1 MRVALV
7 LPFRFL
13 FHIPRGV
20 VRLLLWSL
28 VVFVVL
34 LVAATRTQV
43 GRDVLKD
50 RVEREFAN
58 RFSGHL
64 EIGQLTGNILYRV
77 AATDVAVFDSVGT
90 RVLSID
96 SVVVRPRWRRIAQG
110 RLEFGRLYLFGPRAF
125 LARDSTG
132 SWSLASAFR
141 PLQPSDSTTS
151 TTPLQ
156 SVAVGDLR
164 VVSGEITTTNAHDRP
179 EAVTTG
185 TIFDYTNSNV
195 GIRNAQV
202 TVDWRPGLTQVD
214 VLGLSARLAN
224 PVFDVTTLQGQ
235 VVVDQGSFLLN
246 RLRVE
251 TPVSVISGDASY
263 HPDKESGQF
272 YDSLVDLNLNANPI
286 DLSELHRVLPS
297 MPLRSTI
304 AVHSKVRGPL
314 SALVV
319 EEVSLST
326 GPTTLAAS
334 GTVVGLPDSID
345 YEISV
350 SEGTLHRR
358 TMQRLFPAYDIA
370 QASNADSVTLSVL
383 GRGVLRE
390 PLEPKRSGFGD
401 FFLDVSSTAGQLSG
415 RVSLAK
421 DEESALT
428 LTSDLVAN
436 RFDVGKA
443 VPGLG
448 VSAVLTGD
456 ISIDGGGNSK
466 DDLVAS
472 VELDLVGS
480 TIWDRAVDSLRA
492 LASYTPENLT
502 AEAFVVANPGTASAR
517 FAADLSGSPNRFA
530 LELSTDNIDAGP
542 ILRIDSLATRLN
554 VVASARIEMADL
566 DNVQGDIEVRFDSST
581 IALGETSRTVLP
593 SETAVGIKNVDAQA
607 SQVAIR
613 GDLAHMDVELRGGI
627 EALRDVA
634 IGWGG
639 ALRTGST
646 SESVLSD
653 SSAGLAKATGEPPH
667 LENPNVSVTVLVTRM
682 DPRYIGDL
690 LPGGPV
696 LGGDL
701 AGKLVVSASPEALAF
716 QAVAGGDSL
725 IVGALHA
732 GRYSVDLNTQIDRD
746 RPLSAVDTRLILESD
761 WFSFG
766 GGGIPDLSVRASTVA
781 GKGQLTVTTGEGARI
796 GPLTM
801 TSALATS
808 GGGLELTPSSFEL
821 KARETTWE
829 LAEPARIRLGPGS
842 IHTDG
847 LTLLTRETAGVL
859 PQQIEVVGGVSPQPD
874 AQLFARLERLD
885 LLEVSNLLSLKEDIG
900 GRLSGTLTL
909 FKRESTPILESSL
922 NIASFRLDE
931 RVLGDVDVTSQ
942 LQPGTS
948 TVLLDVEVA
957 QAADTSGTVVENRAR
972 IQGTLQLPTYDQ
984 FGSRR
989 QPGSFDLQAAIT
1001 RADMFFFEYIFPGTV
1016 HEVAG
1021 AVSGEAHITGSPSRP
1036 IFDAEL
1042 ALSNG
1047 EFLVPQFNLAM
1058 TLDGDVYVDEFGVH
1072 IRRADI
1078 IDKTG
1083 GRAVITGDVLFNDY
1097 RFFSLNLYGQLDEF
1111 QIMDVTSSRT
1121 LPFYGHIWGSG
1132 TASLSGPISAV
1143 ELRASSVTT
1152 EPRSELYIPLVES
1165 EASSDGGFIIFADS
1179 TGAIPD
1185 LKSLTRRRNVL
1196 ASRPQGERGFTE
1208 GMDIEINIDA
1218 PEGST
1223 VHLVIDPLLG
1233 DVINGVGSGRV
1244 QILRKQ
1250 GEFQTFGTFEVNSGD
1265 YLFTAGEVFVRRF
1278 IIEDGGLI
1286 TWDGDPADAL
1296 LDIPAAFRTRA
1307 SRAGLGTNTEGSS
1320 SLIPVVVNL
1329 RITGRVSAPE
1339 VSLSLAVDRSAQD
1352 LSSSTDQEFLE
1363 TILNDPQQSTEYAT
1377 SVLLTNSFA
1386 LTTTTS
1392 SGTEA
1397 LGTGAFNSLSQ
1408 LVATQLNRY
1417 LSSALPNVDF
1427 SFGVQGETGQ
1437 ELDITYGVA
1446 LRLLDE
1452 RLVIRGEGVYQ
1463 GTESAAN
1470 ESLQGEFVV
1479 EVRINNNVSAE
1490 IFYRREGDALAAERI
1505 LTSTT
1510 GVGVSYRTEFPTWRR
1525 VLNRLFGWL
1534 TPDRRPEPQPD
1545 GPVASNPPAAN

>member
-1 MRVALV
+1 MRVAVL

-13 FHIPRGV
+13 FHIPRGA
-20 VRLLLWSL
+20 VRLLLWSIVLFL
-28 VVFVVL
+28 VV

-43 GRDVLKD
+43 GRDVLKE
-50 RVEREFAN
+50 RVEQEFAD
-58 RFSGHL
+58 RFSGSL

-96 SVVVRPRWRRIAQG
+96 SVVVRPRWRRIARG
-110 RLEFGRLYLFGPRAF
+110 RLEFGRIYLFGPSVF
-125 LARDSTG
+125 LARDSTR
-132 SWSLASAFR
+132 SWNLPAAFR
-141 PLQPSDSTTS
+141 PRQSPDSAASS
-151 TTPLQ
+151 TPIE
-156 SVAVGDLR
+156 SVAIGDLR
-164 VVSGEITTTNAHDRP
+164 VVSGEITTTNRYDRP
-179 EAVTTG
+179 NAVTNG
-185 TIFDYTNSNV
+185 TIFDYTNSTV
-195 GIRNAQV
+195 GIRNAQI

-214 VLGLSARLAN
+214 VMDVSARLAN

-235 VVVDQGSFLLN
+235 VVVDQGSLLLN

-263 HPDKESGQF
+263 HPDDESGQF
-272 YDSLVDLNLNANPI
+272 YESLVDLNVDANPI
-286 DLSELHRVLPS
+286 DLNELHRLMPA
-297 MPLRSTI
+297 MPLRSSI
-304 AVHSKVRGPL
+304 VLRSRVHGPL

-319 EEVSLST
+319 EEVSLSR
-326 GPTTLAAS
+326 GSSRLAAS
-334 GTVVGLPDSID
+334 GTLLGLPDSLD

-350 SEGTLHRR
+350 SEATLDRR
-358 TMQRLFPAYDIA
+358 TLARLIPAHNIA
-370 QASNADSVTLSVL
+370 RSSNADSVMLSIL

-390 PLEPKRSGFGD
+390 PRGPNRSGFGD
-401 FFLDVSSTAGQLSG
+401 FFMDVSSTAGQLSG

-421 DEESALT
+421 EKESALT

-436 RFDVGKA
+436 RFNVGKA
-443 VPGLG
+443 VPALG

-456 ISIDGGGNSK
+456 ISIDGGGYSM

-472 VELDLVGS
+472 VELDLVDS
-480 TIWDRAVDSLRA
+480 EFWDRAVDSVRG
-492 LASYTPENLT
+492 LANYTPENLT
-502 AEAFVVANPGTASAR
+502 AEVFLVANPGTASAR
-517 FAADLSGSPNRFA
+517 VAADYSASPTRYA
-530 LELSTDNIDAGP
+530 LELESDNMDVGP
-542 ILRIDSLATRLN
+542 LLQMDSLDTRLN
-554 VVASARIEMADL
+554 AVASARIEMADL
-566 DNVQGDIEVRFDSST
+566 NMVQGDFDVRFDSST
-581 IALGETSRTVLP
+581 IVLGETSRRILP
-593 SETAVGIKNVDAQA
+593 SETTVDIKRVDAQL
-607 SQVAIR
+607 SQIAVR
-613 GDLAHMDVELRGGI
+613 GDLAHMDVELLGGI
-627 EALRDVA
+627 EALRAAA
-634 IGWGG
+634 ISWRS
-639 ALRTGST
+639 ALQVGST
-646 SESVLSD
+646 TETVGED
-653 SSAGLAKATGEPPH
+653 SLGADIKGASHTD
-667 LENPNVSVTVLVTRM
+667 VSVNATLARLN
-682 DPRYIGDL
+682 PRYISDF
-690 LPGGPV
+690 LPGAPV
-696 LGGDL
+696 LGGDI
-701 AGKLVVSASPEALAF
+701 AGTLVASASSNTLALRAA
-716 QAVAGGDSL
+716 AVGDSL
-725 IVGALHA
+725 IVGALHL
-732 GRYSVDLNTQIDRD
+732 GIYSVDLDAEIDRV
-746 RPLSAVDTRLILESD
+746 RPASTIDSRLLLESD
-761 WFSFG
+761 WFSLG
-766 GGGIPDLSVRASTVA
+766 GGGIPDLSVTASTK
-781 GKGQLTVTTGEGARI
+781 GGSGQLTVTTGEGARI
-796 GPLTM
+796 GPIMM
-801 TSALATS
+801 TSALSTIE
-808 GGGLELTPSSFEL
+808 GGLELMPSAFEL
-821 KARETTWE
+821 RARGTTWE
-829 LAEPARIRLGPGS
+829 LADPGGIKLEPGS
-842 IHTDG
+842 VYTHGI
-847 LTLLTRETAGVL
+847 TLSTREQPGV
-859 PQQIEVVGGVSPQPD
+859 PRQQIEVVGGVSPRPD
-874 AQLFARLERLD
+874 AKLFARLQRLD
-885 LLEVSNLLSLKEDIG
+885 LLEVSNLLSLKENLG

-922 NIASFRLDE
+922 DIASFRLDE
-931 RVLGDVDVTSQ
+931 RILGDVQISSQ

-957 QAADTSGTVVENRAR
+957 PAADTVSRNVVVNRAR
-972 IQGTLQLPTYDQ
+972 VQGTLQLPTYDQ

-989 QPGSFDLQAAIT
+989 QPGSFDLQATIA

-1016 HEVAG
+1016 QEVAG
-1021 AVSGEAHITGSPSRP
+1021 AVSGVAHITGTPSRP
-1036 IFDAEL
+1036 VFDAEL
-1042 ALSNG
+1042 TLSDG
-1047 EFLVPQFNLAM
+1047 EFLVPEFNLSM
-1058 TLDGDVYVDEFGVH
+1058 MLNGDVYVDKFGVH

-1078 IDKTG
+1078 VDKTG
-1083 GRAVITGDVLFNDY
+1083 GTAVITGDVLFNDY
-1097 RFFSLNLYGQLDEF
+1097 RFFSLNLYGQLEEF
-1111 QIMDVTSSRT
+1111 QIMDVPSSRT

-1132 TASLSGPISAV
+1132 TASLSGPISAA

-1152 EPRSELYIPLVES
+1152 DTRSELYIPLVES
-1165 EASSDGGFIIFADS
+1165 ESGSDGGFIIFADS

-1286 TWDGDPADAL
+1286 TWDGDPTDAL

-1339 VSLSLAVDRSAQD
+1339 VSLALAVDRSAQD

-1463 GTESAAN
+1463 GAESATN

-1510 GVGVSYRTEFPTWRR
+1510 GVGLSYRTEFPTWRR
-1525 VLNRLFGWL
+1525 VINRLFGWL
-1534 TPDRRPEPQPD
+1534 TPDKRPESQSE
-1545 GPVASNPPAAN
+1545 GPVASNPPASN